1 MERMLKYI
9 DFFQHPTNIPQSV
22 FEVEFQNDLTACGL
36 FELQWKNIFEEYRIQ
51 PMNNRTVVSDF
62 EIDHA
67 NIELLGAL
75 LTYIMVDSQ
84 NLNVTNIFEYRS
96 LMIKVLSRLT
106 ILIFESDTN
115 ALKGETDVGVNSV

>member
-1 MERMLKYI
+1 
-9 DFFQHPTNIPQSV
+9 
-22 FEVEFQNDLTACGL
+22 
-36 FELQWKNIFEEYRIQ
+36 
-51 PMNNRTVVSDF
+51 VVSDF

-75 LTYIMVDSQ
+75 LTYIMIDSQ